1 MPVGPAGYLAVVGYP
16 RLQSSRTESG
26 AYIHIKTSDEL
37 QAAKPA
43 DFRLA
48 YFTG

>member
-1 MPVGPAGYLAVVGYP
+1 MPVGSVGNLAVMGYP
-16 RLQSSRTESG
+16 RLQSSRTES
-26 AYIHIKTSDEL
+26 AADIHIKTRGEL